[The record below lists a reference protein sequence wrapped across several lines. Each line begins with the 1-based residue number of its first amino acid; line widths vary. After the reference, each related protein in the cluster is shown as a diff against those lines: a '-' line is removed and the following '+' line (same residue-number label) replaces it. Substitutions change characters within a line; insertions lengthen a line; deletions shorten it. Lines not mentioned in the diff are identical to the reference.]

1 MKLITTKLN
10 QTNRT
15 RAHRRAFTLVELLL
29 VLTILAILAGIVLP
43 SMVGRGQ
50 QARISAAKSDIATFK
65 TALGMFEVDNGYFPK
80 GRSGLQALVQRPNN
94 VQNWHGPYLAD
105 KTTVP
110 LDPWGNA
117 YVYECPG
124 KHNPNGFDI
133 MSMGP
138 DGRIGGDDD
147 IVSWDTQK

>member
-1 MKLITTKLN
+1 MKLINTKKK

-15 RAHRRAFTLVELLL
+15 RRRAFTLVELLL

-43 SMVGRGQ
+43 QMAGRGE
-50 QARISAAKSDIATFK
+50 QARVAAAKSDIASFK
-65 TALGMFEVDNGYFPK
+65 TALGMFEVDNGFFPK
-80 GRSGLQALVQRPNN
+80 GRTGLQDLVAKPNN
-94 VQNWHGPYLAD
+94 AQNWRGPYLAD

-110 LDPWGNA
+110 LDPWNHA

-124 KHNPNGFDI
+124 KHSPNTYDL

-147 IVSWDTQK
+147 ICSWDTQK

>member
-1 MKLITTKLN
+1 MKLIHSKKN
-10 QTNRT
+10 PANRT
-15 RAHRRAFTLVELLL
+15 GRGAFTLVELLL

-50 QARISAAKSDIATFK
+50 QARIAAAKADIATFK
-65 TALGMFEVDNGYFPK
+65 TALGMFEVDNGFFPK
-80 GRSGLQALVQRPNN
+80 GRSGLQALVQKPGNAP
-94 VQNWHGPYLAD
+94 NWHGPYLAD

-117 YVYECPG
+117 YIYECPG
-124 KHNPNGFDI
+124 KHNPNGFDL

>member
-1 MKLITTKLN
+1 MNIIDTP
-10 QTNRT
+10 RSAAA
-15 RAHRRAFTLVELLL
+15 RRRRAFTLVELLL

-50 QARISAAKSDIATFK
+50 QARITRAQTEISTFA
-65 TALGMFEVDNGYFPK
+65 TALNAYEVDNGSFPK
-80 GRSGLQALVQRPNN
+80 GRNGLQALVQKPANA
-94 VQNWHGPYLAD
+94 QNWHGPYLAD

-124 KHNPNGFDI
+124 KHNPNSFDL

-138 DGRIGGDDD
+138 DGRVGGNDD
-147 IVSWDTQK
+147 ISNWEQK

>member
-1 MKLITTKLN
+1 MKLINTKKN

-15 RAHRRAFTLVELLL
+15 GRNAFTLVELLL

-50 QARISAAKSDIATFK
+50 QARISAAKTEIGTFK
-65 TALGMFEVDNGYFPK
+65 TALGMFEVDNGFFPK
-80 GRSGLQALVQRPNN
+80 GRNGLQALVQRPSNA
-94 VQNWHGPYLAD
+94 QNWHGPYLAD

-117 YVYECPG
+117 YIYECPG
-124 KHNPNGFDI
+124 KHNPNGFDL
-133 MSMGP
+133 MSMGK
-138 DGRIGGDDD
+138 DGRVGGDDD
-147 IVSWDTQK
+147 ICNWETQK

>member
-1 MKLITTKLN
+1 MKIINTRK
-10 QTNRT
+10 QTNRA
-15 RAHRRAFTLVELLL
+15 RQSAFTLVELLL

-50 QARISAAKSDIATFK
+50 QARISAAKADIATFK
-65 TALGMFEVDNGYFPK
+65 TALGMFEVDNGFFPK
-80 GRSGLQALVQRPNN
+80 GRTGLQALVQKPSNA
-94 VQNWHGPYLAD
+94 QNWHGPYLAD

-110 LDPWGNA
+110 PDLWGNP

-124 KHNPNGFDI
+124 KHNPTSFDI

-147 IVSWDTQK
+147 VCNWTIQK

>member
-1 MKLITTKLN
+1 MKNLN
-10 QTNRT
+10 AKKNYSNR
-15 RAHRRAFTLVELLL
+15 RRSGFTLVELLL

-50 QARISAAKSDIATFK
+50 QAKITAAKSDISSFS
-65 TALGMFEVDNGYFPK
+65 TALGIYEVDNGGFPK
-80 GRSGLQALVQRPNN
+80 GRNGLQSLVQRPNN
-94 VQNWHGPYLAD
+94 AQNWHGPYLQD

-110 LDPWGNA
+110 LDPWGNP

-124 KHNPNGFDI
+124 KHNPTSFDL

-147 IVSWDTQK
+147 ICNWSNAR

>member
-1 MKLITTKLN
+1 MKNLN
-10 QTNRT
+10 VKKNYSNR
-15 RAHRRAFTLVELLL
+15 RRSGFTLVELLL

-50 QARISAAKSDIATFK
+50 QAKITAAKSDISSFS
-65 TALGMFEVDNGYFPK
+65 TALGIYEVDNSGFPK
-80 GRSGLQALVQRPNN
+80 GRNGLQALVQRPNN
-94 VQNWHGPYLAD
+94 APNWRGPYLQD

-110 LDPWGNA
+110 LDPWGNP

-124 KHNPNGFDI
+124 KHNPTSFDL

-147 IVSWDTQK
+147 ICNWSNAR

>member
-1 MKLITTKLN
+1 MKNLN
-10 QTNRT
+10 AKKNYSNR
-15 RAHRRAFTLVELLL
+15 RSSGFTLVELLL

-50 QARISAAKSDIATFK
+50 QAKITAAKSDISSFS
-65 TALGMFEVDNGYFPK
+65 TALGIYEVDNGGFPK
-80 GRSGLQALVQRPNN
+80 GRNGLQSLVQRPNN
-94 VQNWHGPYLAD
+94 AQNWHGPYLQD
-105 KTTVP
+105 KSTVP
-110 LDPWGNA
+110 LDPWGNP

-124 KHNPNGFDI
+124 KHNPASFDL

-147 IVSWDTQK
+147 ICNWSNAR